1 MSSVRLL
8 LIAGSVALLLAIA
21 PMRAEYYKALRF
33 FICGICIFSAYVSLR
48 EQSMLA
54 FPFLLAGVVF
64 NPIVKVQMDREI
76 WIFADLLVAAGFLAT
91 VRLAPRLDAAKVVTI
106 PVSSDAT
113 EAQPVEVAS

>member
-21 PMRAEYYKALRF
+21 PMPAEYYKALRF